1 MSLPI
6 LTYHAVESAAR
17 EHETL
22 PPNQALYLVKRDFF
36 ERQMRFLAE
45 RRFRTLLVDDLIAV
59 AQGQSS
65 LPEQGVCLTFD
76 DGSAS
81 DYQVAFPILRQHGLT
96 ATFFIVTGR
105 VGTPGYVTWDQLREM
120 SAQGMSVQSHS
131 HTHPFMSQCT
141 PSEVQAELH
150 QSKEAIERHLGK
162 AVVAFAVPGG
172 DWNEQCRL
180 AAKECGYRAV
190 CTSRPGINARKLEL
204 DELERLSVRRADAFE
219 QFVSFVT
226 LDRRAL
232 FGYRAKETFLR
243 LAKRGMGLN
252 RYNRLRA
259 WLLDRMAY

>member
-22 PPNQALYLVKRDFF
+22 PPNKARYLVKRDLF

-45 RRFRTLLVDDLIAV
+45 RRFRTLLVDDLIAA
-59 AQGQSS
+59 AQGRSS

-81 DYQVAFPILRQHGLT
+81 DYQVAFPILKKYSLN
-96 ATFFIVTGR
+96 ATFFVVTER
-105 VGTPGYVTWDQLREM
+105 VGTPGYVTWDQLGEM
-120 SAQGMSVQSHS
+120 STHGMSIQSHS
-131 HTHPFMSQCT
+131 HTHPIMSQCGD
-141 PSEVQAELH
+141 VQVREELRR
-150 QSKEAIERHLGK
+150 SKEILDDRLGR
-162 AVVAFAVPGG
+162 AVSAFAVPGG
-172 DWNEQCRL
+172 HWNAQCRL
-180 AAKECGYRAV
+180 AAKECGYRAI
-190 CTSRPGINARKLEL
+190 CTSQPGVNGRKFEL
-204 DELERLSVRRADAFE
+204 DDLERLSIRRADSFD

-232 FGYRAKETFLR
+232 LQYQVKETLLK

-252 RYNRLRA
+252 RYNRVRA
-259 WLLDRMAY
+259 WLLSRMA